1 MRRNA
6 LIAMVLCGLSGCGWA
21 AERPETSRRK
31 LERITEIQGYS
42 CARDYAW
49 FYADGR
55 LERCFVAKDT
65 QFGDVQVPSGSI
77 IVLRPDGK
85 PKYAMLAHDSWLAGY
100 HCRGGGPL
108 GPAEGDTTGF
118 YASGKLQ
125 LCWLAADQQ
134 IQGVPC
140 ADAGGFW
147 LAIFHPAGWG
157 TWFYENGK
165 LHKCHLSRDFDGL
178 KEGQEI
184 VR

>member
-1 MRRNA
+1 
-6 LIAMVLCGLSGCGWA
+6 
-21 AERPETSRRK
+21 
-31 LERITEIQGYS
+31 
-42 CARDYAW
+42 
-49 FYADGR
+49 
-55 LERCFVAKDT
+55 
-65 QFGDVQVPSGSI
+65 VQVPSGSI